1 MEEKDLLINYV
12 NVNLLQSEVIVLKD
26 VNLNVGKG
34 DFIYLIGKVGS
45 GKSTLLK
52 SFYGEVPIA
61 SGETATIFED
71 NLQKLKRKQVPY
83 LRRRLGI
90 IYQDFQL
97 LIDRTVHDKPHVRA

>member
-45 GKSTLLK
+45 G
-52 SFYGEVPIA
+52 
-61 SGETATIFED
+61 
-71 NLQKLKRKQVPY
+71 
-83 LRRRLGI
+83 
-90 IYQDFQL
+90 
-97 LIDRTVHDKPHVRA
+97 